1 MTNFGFETTSDE
13 AATALSSYIQGRT
26 VIITGVTEGSLG
38 ADIARALAPHMPAI
52 LILASRSKEK
62 IMKVVNR
69 IQFSSET
76 KVQVLELDL
85 ASLASVRAAAEK
97 ILDWTTSV
105 DAIMETAGV
114 MAVPDFTKTED
125 GVEMQFAVNHLGHFL
140 LTNLIMPRLLASQT
154 GGRVVP
160 FTSAGHKQAVLN
172 LEDVNFKNGEYYN
185 KWWAYGS
192 SKGCN
197 ILFALGLDQRFGNRG
212 LRSFAV
218 DPGVIVGTGLSRNV
232 EKTEFIELGWLN
244 PDGSAPAGF
253 IQKSAAQGAATG
265 IVAAFD
271 PALADQK
278 GSVMEGGTVNNGM
291 AAPYALE
298 RSNIDKLWELSEELV
313 DQHFM

>member
-1 MTNFGFETTSDE
+1 M
-13 AATALSSYIQGRT
+13 
-26 VIITGVTEGSLG
+26 TEGSLG

-172 LEDVNFKNGEYYN
+172 LEDVNFKV
-185 KWWAYGS
+185 
-192 SKGCN
+192 C
-197 ILFALGLDQRFGNRG
+197 
-212 LRSFAV
+212 
-218 DPGVIVGTGLSRNV
+218 
-232 EKTEFIELGWLN
+232 
-244 PDGSAPAGF
+244 
-253 IQKSAAQGAATG
+253 
-265 IVAAFD
+265 
-271 PALADQK
+271 
-278 GSVMEGGTVNNGM
+278 
-291 AAPYALE
+291 
-298 RSNIDKLWELSEELV
+298 
-313 DQHFM
+313 